1 MRQGPATL
9 PTLPPHIAH
18 RRTEKDGGGDI
29 GDVMQESDYLL
40 PLGPFSGLASLA
52 KTELV
57 VDPTAFAFLSCFG
70 FFFSLFDF
78 I

>member
-1 MRQGPATL
+1 MEGQRQRTGSLSLLRGCGARGRLT
-9 PTLPPHIAH
+9 AH
-18 RRTEKDGGGDI
+18 RARCF
-29 GDVMQESDYLL
+29 YLL

-57 VDPTAFAFLSCFG
+57 VDPAAFAFLSCFG
-70 FFFSLFDF
+70 FFFSLLLR